1 MASLIFTGRERLGVT
16 TMTNEEKAKIIL
28 EAMDSNGIQINW
40 NMEKYYIAGIVKG
53 LEAIELEQKS
63 DSTSK

>member
-1 MASLIFTGRERLGVT
+1 MFTDRERLGVT

-28 EAMDSNGIQINW
+28 ESMDNNGIQINW
-40 NMEKYYIAGIVKG
+40 NMEKYYIVGIVKG

-63 DSTSK
+63 DSTAK

>member
-1 MASLIFTGRERLGVT
+1 MNKKEQ
-16 TMTNEEKAKIIL
+16 AKIIL
-28 EAMDSNGIQINW
+28 ESMDANGIQINW

-63 DSTSK
+63 NSTSK